1 MAGSPRPF
9 QYPPHKHFDYIRA
22 KEEEPETSSTGSAR
36 SESSGTASASDNSSR
51 DNASGI
57 ILASGIISEVLALVN
72 SVDKRLL
79 DSTEEHQTKAK
90 DARTIIEQ
98 QQNTID
104 GMQRDLKLLQQRCD
118 RYEVDLDK
126 ASETANGIKAYW
138 NGFLIEGHKDWW
150 H

>member
-1 MAGSPRPF
+1 MVGPPRPPK
-9 QYPPHKHFDYIRA
+9 YSPHKHFDYIRT
-22 KEEEPETSSTGSAR
+22 KEEPETSSTDSAR
-36 SESSGTASASDNSSR
+36 SESSGTASAS
-51 DNASGI
+51 ASGI
-57 ILASGIISEVLALVN
+57 ILASGTATANLLSEVLALVN
-72 SVDKRLL
+72 RVDKRLL

-104 GMQRDLKLLQQRCD
+104 GMQRELKRLQQRCD

-126 ASETANGIKAYW
+126 ASETANGIKEYW
-138 NGFLIEGHKDWW
+138 NGFLIEGHKEWW